1 MTLNVST
8 PASARR
14 ATMPPEHGSASSAST
29 GEVSPRGSA
38 RHGDHALAG
47 SPRGRSASIDSPA
60 ARARSAS
67 PQRTAPH
74 APSLRP
80 AQERVRNLL
89 KATAEEQ
96 LQQAKAMTAAQRTEV
111 ETEVATH
118 LNGGTSV
125 EPQKAMA
132 LWMAV
137 QTARLGSEAMI
148 ETPAGWSR
156 SEVAKGMDNLMLAMT
171 DPLLASGL
179 REVAQNGLQA
189 HIDTAGIGLVGGM
202 GSLELTGTLSQKLT
216 EEHSV
221 EVPAQAIVAFAGTV
235 RQALGAAQPAEAA
248 ASLAGALQA
257 YAGVAL
263 EALKGAV
270 DEESAK
276 EIIDALDNH
285 VAPERVMVPLLAGIS
300 TMEEVQATM
309 ERYQAA
315 LTQILTKE

>member
-14 ATMPPEHGSASSAST
+14 ATMPPPEHGSASSAST

-38 RHGDHALAG
+38 RHADHALAG

-96 LQQAKAMTAAQRTEV
+96 LQQAEAMTAAQRTEV

-118 LNGGTSV
+118 LKGGTSV

-132 LWMAV
+132 LWTAV

-148 ETPAGWSR
+148 EVPAGWAR
-156 SEVAKGMDNLMLAMT
+156 SEVAKGIDNLMQAMT
-171 DPLLASGL
+171 DPMLDGELRKTAADELGKHFGEKGPGPFLGAMGYTIQLGEVPPSELAFAAQV
-179 REVAQNGLQA
+179 RTAIADTNDEATVVAQ
-189 HIDTAGIGLVGGM
+189 IDDALKKHGAPEQL
-202 GSLELTGTLSQKLT
+202 LPL
-216 EEHSV
+216 
-221 EVPAQAIVAFAGTV
+221 
-235 RQALGAAQPAEAA
+235 LGAGA
-248 ASLAGALQA
+248 ASSEEANATFMKYMTALQA
-257 YAGVAL
+257 
-263 EALKGAV
+263 
-270 DEESAK
+270 
-276 EIIDALDNH
+276 I
-285 VAPERVMVPLLAGIS
+285 
-300 TMEEVQATM
+300 
-309 ERYQAA
+309 
-315 LTQILTKE
+315 